1 MLAFFGIKAC
11 LGKKVVKFGKDNFC
25 LVSRIAWRGDFAE
38 HGKKLVGPL
47 VSHCPVKICHRCLLR
62 AASTA
67 AAFGKKV
74 EVGTW
79 HTVCGAFGAGRHCE
93 VHLVKIGE
101 VG

>member
-25 LVSRIAWRGDFAE
+25 LVSRIAWQGDFAE
-38 HGKKLVGPL
+38 HGKKSAGQSLSGQNMP
-47 VSHCPVKICHRCLLR
+47 PVP
-62 AASTA
+62 AACSLDLQHLA
-67 AAFGKKV
+67 KRWKL
-74 EVGTW
+74 EGTL
-79 HTVCGAFGAGRHCE
+79 CGAFGAGRHCE

>member
-1 MLAFFGIKAC
+1 MGRTIFVWSHAL
-11 LGKKVVKFGKDNFC
+11 
-25 LVSRIAWRGDFAE
+25 
-38 HGKKLVGPL
+38 HGGEILQSMEKSPL

-74 EVGTW
+74 EVGR
-79 HTVCGAFGAGRHCE
+79 HTVCVCGAFEGTLCGAFGAGRHCE